1 MYNWNKYTVIH
12 NEIIVKKSVVKM
24 NHFILALQFMTSVEW
39 KQSQNIAVFQP
50 CLSVCDVAAHHH
62 FDFMYSNSVFF

>member
-50 CLSVCDVAAHHH
+50 CLSVMWLLISILISCTVIL
-62 FDFMYSNSVFF
+62 FF